1 MAGTGPAHLFVYYQK
16 PYRMNEQGEIEEL
29 RQPAEFIVTDGKFEF
44 LTVGVCWRQP
54 TDFIILI
61 KALNSI
67 LVWFKV
73 HFKWTLIDW
82 NFCNSWFKFK
92 LLKAL

>member
-44 LTVGVCWRQP
+44 SLPALAVKIAFALWAS
-54 TDFIILI
+54 I
-61 KALNSI
+61 KA
-67 LVWFKV
+67 
-73 HFKWTLIDW
+73 
-82 NFCNSWFKFK
+82 
-92 LLKAL
+92 

>member
-44 LTVGVCWRQP
+44 SLP
-54 TDFIILI
+54 
-61 KALNSI
+61 ALAVKI
-67 LVWFKV
+67 AF
-73 HFKWTLIDW
+73 
-82 NFCNSWFKFK
+82 
-92 LLKAL
+92 AL